1 MRIIVTGASK
11 GLGKVLAEEFAL
23 RGHQVGLLARSVRL
37 LDEICGSLATATGK
51 QNVHARA
58 CDLSSAEE
66 VQTNVPILVAEM
78 GGVDVLINNASSIVK
93 KGLLEMSADEW
104 RKSMSTGIDAAF
116 HCARAVMPYFLTQ
129 GGGHIINIS
138 SLSTK
143 ISLERGV
150 SYSASKHALNGFS
163 KSMVHELHRLGIKVC
178 TIHPGAFTVEGDDVS
193 SWKMPATEV
202 FRACEYVVN
211 SHPKAF
217 VEELVVRPL
226 TWPE

>member
-1 MRIIVTGASK
+1 MRILVTGASK

-23 RGHQVGLLARSVRL
+23 RGHQVGMLARTAQQL
-37 LDEICGSLATATGK
+37 EEICGRLSIATGK

-58 CDLSSAEE
+58 CDLSSADE
-66 VQTNVPILVAEM
+66 VHANVPILVAEM

-93 KGLLEMSADEW
+93 KGIMEMSADEW

-116 HCARAVMPYFLTQ
+116 HCARAVMPYFISQ

-143 ISLERGV
+143 ISLERGA

-163 KSMVHELHRLGIKVC
+163 KSMVHELHSLGIKVC
-178 TIHPGAFTVEGDDVS
+178 TIHPGAFTVKSDDV

-226 TWPE
+226 MWPE